1 MSKLVWITLIVAST
15 HWTWSTA
22 AQTFDTRRAKECFV
36 EHDRNHDGYVTLEEV
51 MGYETK
57 LFNRMDGE

>member
-1 MSKLVWITLIVAST
+1 MSKLVSITLIVAST
-15 HWTWSTA
+15 FWTWSTA
-22 AQTFDTRRAKECFV
+22 AQTFDTRRTKEWFV
-36 EHDRNHDGYVTLEEV
+36 EHDRNHAGYVTQEEL